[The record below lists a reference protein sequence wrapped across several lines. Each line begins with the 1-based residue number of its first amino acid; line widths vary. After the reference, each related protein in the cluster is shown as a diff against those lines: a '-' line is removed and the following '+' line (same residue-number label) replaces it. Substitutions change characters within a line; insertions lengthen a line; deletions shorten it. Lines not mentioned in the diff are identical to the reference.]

1 MVAERIGR
9 VVLEALRDGAGFLVL
24 LRQAF
29 GRISALGRWPV
40 RQVLYKQIYFTGIE
54 ALGPLSII
62 AVLAGIAITTQ
73 IVSLAGADKTLVS
86 RIMLWTI
93 VRELG
98 PLLAAIVVIARSS
111 SATAS
116 ELAGMSIRGELDSLR
131 RLGIP
136 PLDYLVVPRVAGIT
150 VAIMAV
156 TIYFQF
162 IAVIAG
168 FAFTSLVYQSPFL
181 TPLANVVSILSL
193 YEVSVSLFKGLV
205 FGMVISGISCL
216 FGIRVAR
223 SITAV
228 PRAATSAVMRNLMA
242 IFFLDGLISYVAFF

>member
-1 MVAERIGR
+1 MIAERIGR
-9 VVLEALRDGAGFLVL
+9 VVLDALRDSVGFFAL
-24 LRQAF
+24 LRQAA
-29 GRISALGRWPV
+29 GRLAALAHWPV
-40 RQVLYKQIYFTGIE
+40 RQVFYKQIYFTGIE
-54 ALGPLSII
+54 ALGAVSII
-62 AVLAGIAITTQ
+62 AILAGIAITTQ
-73 IVSLAGADKTLVS
+73 IVSLAGADKTLVA

-131 RLGIP
+131 RLGIA

-162 IAVIAG
+162 IAVVSG

-181 TPLANVVSILSL
+181 TPLADVVSILSL
-193 YEVSVSLFKGLV
+193 YEVSVSLLKGLV
-205 FGMVISGISCL
+205 FGLVISGISCL
-216 FGIRVAR
+216 FGIRVQR

-228 PRAATSAVMRNLMA
+228 PRAATSAVMRNLIA